1 MPAFRIFLNRFIK
14 IFTRLVSLACIFFS
28 AFSVAIPPSGI
39 YVLIPPGKEVPHKV
53 LNSISITGVILRGN
67 WPALASQSDIIN
79 LDYYHQQM
87 DRAEKAGKVVS
98 LVINNGGVNTPDWV
112 SEKSSSS
119 LFFKNKNKF
128 HDSYDDDIHIP
139 AYWDSNLLREKKRL
153 LSLLAENFSEKK
165 ALKLVSIQC
174 ANATT
179 DDWNIPVSSNNVS
192 QWLRAG
198 FDDEVMLEA
207 CKVLLDHAAKV
218 FPSQDLRMALGRVPR
233 VITSKPDYLAKSI
246 YEYGSENYP
255 ERFFI
260 QRHNLFV
267 KTPQPKRVD
276 HLGGWQLNYDA
287 FPFNAAQML
296 WPVVDEKSCRAN
308 AGKKPCNA
316 KSTLKKIIAISRQYG
331 FRYVEV
337 YLSDVLDSRLSEE
350 FSAWSK
356 SFVLPAKISMTSQ
369 KYKIPSVFSSKYRP
383 KLKRQIMQVAEDS
396 SYIYGAWSNPVDPY
410 VLNGGAVK
418 HYEYVSALL
427 NKKIG
432 FSIYLPNGT
441 DASVSKL
448 PIIYWLH
455 VKKGNESRGIHL
467 AKYLDDAINIGSIR
481 PAAMVFVNGGLNS
494 FYSNSKD
501 GLHPI
506 EDVIMNELIPHVE
519 ERFPVGSE
527 RSLRMLEGFSMG
539 GFGALRLAFK
549 YPDSFQ
555 SVVTYGGALLSKA
568 FPPNR
573 RDAEA
578 FSEVF
583 GGDIDYFVRNSPE
596 YILSENHQSLNGLGI
611 RIVAGGKDGTRRYN
625 KAMHE
630 QLKALGVSHEYY
642 EIAGVGHAP
651 KQYYD
656 GDNSGSFIFHEN
668 IMAKNPKNL

>member
-1 MPAFRIFLNRFIK
+1 MPDFRIFLNRFVK

-28 AFSVAIPPSGI
+28 AFSVAIPPSGL

-53 LNSISITGVILRGN
+53 LNSSSITGVVLRGS
-67 WPALASQSDIIN
+67 WSALAPQSDIIN

-128 HDSYDDDIHIP
+128 HDSYDNDIHIP

-207 CKVLLDHAAKV
+207 CKVLLDHAAKA

-246 YEYGSENYP
+246 FEYGSDNYP

-267 KTPQPKRVD
+267 NTPQPRRTSQL
-276 HLGGWQLNYDA
+276 HGWQLNYDA

-296 WPVVDEKSCRAN
+296 WPVVDEISCRAN
-308 AGKKPCNA
+308 AGKNPCDA
-316 KSTLKKIIAISRQYG
+316 ESTLKKIIVISRQYG

-337 YLSDVLDSRLSEE
+337 YLSDILDSRLSAD
-350 FSAWSK
+350 FLSWSK
-356 SFVLPAKISMTSQ
+356 SFVSPS
-369 KYKIPSVFSSKYRP
+369 KIPVISQQKEPLSVVISKYRSESNS
-383 KLKRQIMQVAEDS
+383 QNTQVVDDI
-396 SYIYGAWSNPVDPY
+396 SYVYGAWSNPFDPY
-410 VLNGGAVK
+410 VLNDGTVK
-418 HYEYVSALL
+418 HYEYFSTLL
-427 NKKIG
+427 NKNIG
-432 FSIYLPNGT
+432 YSIYLPN
-441 DASVSKL
+441 DVDPSIRKL

-455 VKKGNESRGIHL
+455 GKKGNESRGVHL
-467 AKYLDDAINIGSIR
+467 AKYLDSAINNGSIR

-501 GLHPI
+501 GLYPV
-506 EDVIMNELIPHVE
+506 EDIIMNELIPHVE

-549 YPDSFQ
+549 YPDAFQ
-555 SVVTYGGALLSKA
+555 SVVIYGGALLSKK
-568 FPPNR
+568 FPPKR

-578 FSEVF
+578 FSGVF

-596 YILSENHQSLNGLGI
+596 YIVSKNHQFLDGLGI
-611 RIVAGGKDGTRRYN
+611 RIVVGGKDGTRRYN

-630 QLKALGVSHEYY
+630 QLQTLGVSHEYY
-642 EIAGVGHAP
+642 EIAGIGHAP
-651 KQYYD
+651 RQYYD
-656 GDNSGSFIFHEN
+656 SDNSGSFIFHEG
-668 IMAKNPKNL
+668 IMARNQKNY